1 MYEEEG
7 TENPLKLQ
15 MVGWRGTMSLR
26 AYVPIHDAIHY
37 LRLLGADCS
46 KFGMYF
52 FFFFFLAIYIKYI
65 FVDLKYLDLLFQKKI
80 NLKKIVFLLLPKS

>member
-52 FFFFFLAIYIKYI
+52 FFFFLAIYIKYI

-80 NLKKIVFLLLPKS
+80 NLKKIVLLLLPKS